1 MADGVFLLRRQLGK
15 GLAQLRHEKHRV
27 IAEAVVP
34 LGGVGNGAEA
44 VPGGVQPVPI
54 GEAADD
60 GRVEMGGAG
69 PGTPEILQ
77 QQAIPGLV
85 AVHAAVAGGI
95 DARCAVQRVHAQAG
109 VVGDG
114 GQAAG
119 LHHSHGL
126 DGGVLGEGGSVF
138 LRLQAQAH
146 VGLEDHLHPQL
157 T

>member
-1 MADGVFLLRRQLGK
+1 
-15 GLAQLRHEKHRV
+15 
-27 IAEAVVP
+27 
-34 LGGVGNGAEA
+34 
-44 VPGGVQPVPI
+44 
-54 GEAADD
+54 
-60 GRVEMGGAG
+60 MGGAG
-69 PGTPEILQ
+69 PGAPEILQ

-138 LRLQAQAH
+138 LRLQVQAH